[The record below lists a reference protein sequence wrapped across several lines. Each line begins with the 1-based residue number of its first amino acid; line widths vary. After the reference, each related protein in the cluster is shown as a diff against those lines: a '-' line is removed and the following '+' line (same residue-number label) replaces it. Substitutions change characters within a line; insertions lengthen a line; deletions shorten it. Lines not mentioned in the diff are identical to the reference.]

1 MAKNSLL
8 YLKNKIKTSLM
19 YYPPAPE
26 SPRQKALNVI
36 AMLFL
41 TFMVGTITLG
51 SGRTNVMQGAIH
63 LVLFAAFLFLTIIP

>member
-26 SPRQKALNVI
+26 SPRQKALNII

-41 TFMVGTITLG
+41 TVVAIRIGYVLSEMLG
-51 SGRTNVMQGAIH
+51 R
-63 LVLFAAFLFLTIIP
+63 